1 MDMTLSFVKGK
12 GYLNHNERK
21 FYRSNV
27 DENRVKDNIYFKQE
41 SLEEAYD
48 KLFSKTI
55 ETYNEKQNRA
65 DRKKTIEG
73 YIQSIRDGQDKKN
86 GEKLF
91 YESIVMLGDKF
102 TAGILNNPEQSE
114 QAKKVLIEYAE
125 TFQER
130 NPNLYLFN
138 ASLHMDEETPHLHLD
153 YIPVATGYKKGLECR
168 NSLSKALEQQGMKS
182 SKGQFDN
189 ATIEWQKRERAF
201 LSELAK
207 KQEINIVELGEKRED
222 LSLFQYK
229 KLTEEAKKEAEKA
242 AAVSDLK
249 TVSVLGVS
257 FSKSSS
263 IEAIKAREKA
273 VKEQEHI
280 LSMTIE
286 KSAEQERIAQ
296 EKLRKAEE
304 AEKEAEQLKAEAEA
318 EKKKAVEARRE
329 YERLHIEQ
337 KTLNISYAR
346 LEKLYKAEKEQRAES
361 ERQMYSEGA
370 KKGIYDT
377 LEQLNRRIYIMDSPH
392 SEYVNQIYYLNA
404 NSDKVFFDKYS
415 SVEEAKS
422 ALEKRGLENVQT
434 NTERKEEEKKAKEK
448 RKISFPGSSKRDG
461 RGFSR

>member
-41 SLEEAYD
+41 SVKEAYE
-48 KLFSKTI
+48 KLFGEFI
-55 ETYNEKQNRA
+55 EKYNDKQKRA
-65 DRKKTIEG
+65 DRKKTVEG
-73 YIQSIRDGQDKKN
+73 YLQSIQDGQDKKN
-86 GEKLF
+86 GEKVF
-91 YESIVMLGDKF
+91 YETIVMLGDKF

-114 QAKKVLIEYAE
+114 QAKKVLIEYAK

-153 YIPVATGYKKGLECR
+153 YIPVATGYKKGLERR

-201 LSELAK
+201 LSDLAK

-229 KLTEEAKKEAEKA
+229 KLTEEAKKEAKKA
-242 AAVSDLK
+242 ATVSDFK

-263 IEAIKAREKA
+263 IEALKVREKA
-273 VKEQEHI
+273 IKEQEHM

-286 KSAEQERIAQ
+286 KSAEQERIVR
-296 EKLRKAEE
+296 ETLRKAEE
-304 AEKEAEQLKAEAEA
+304 AEKEAEQLKAKAEA
-318 EKKKAVEARRE
+318 EEKKALEARNE
-329 YERLHIEQ
+329 YERLYLEQ
-337 KTLNISYAR
+337 KTLNIVYAR
-346 LEKLYKAEKEQRAES
+346 LEKLYKAEKERSKEREKES
-361 ERQMYSEGA
+361 YDQGDLN
-370 KKGIYDT
+370 GIYSV
-377 LEQLNRRIYIMDSPH
+377 LANLNRRVYIVDDEK
-392 SEYVNQIYYLNA
+392 SEQYLLGYYLDSNNKEVYFVKYA
-404 NSDKVFFDKYS
+404 NLDS
-415 SVEEAKS
+415 AKS
-422 ALEKRGLENVQT
+422 SLEQRNIHNYQMHTDRQTEHEQNKPKIRFHRGGSGRDRGGM
-434 NTERKEEEKKAKEK
+434 ER
-448 RKISFPGSSKRDG
+448 
-461 RGFSR
+461 